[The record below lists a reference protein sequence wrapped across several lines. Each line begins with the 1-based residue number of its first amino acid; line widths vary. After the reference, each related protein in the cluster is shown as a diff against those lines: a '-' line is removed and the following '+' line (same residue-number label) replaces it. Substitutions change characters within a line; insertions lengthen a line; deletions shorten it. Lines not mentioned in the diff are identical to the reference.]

1 MEDYILIS
9 WINDFIFCPASIY
22 CHNLYEDT
30 DKIIYTDLPQ
40 QKGTEVH
47 SAVDQ
52 KRYSGSKHILQSID
66 VCSNEYQIYGK
77 IDVYDTKTKTLTERK
92 KKIKKIY
99 DGYIFQVYAQCLC
112 LREMGHEVKQIEFY
126 SYDDNKT
133 YPVSLPENNETMFN
147 KFKSVLN
154 QIHNFNMG
162 DFKQENLS
170 KCENCIYNKICERT
184 SLDL

>member
-22 CHNLYEDT
+22 YHNLYEDT

-77 IDVYDTKTKTLTERK
+77 IDVYDTKTKTLT
-92 KKIKKIY
+92 
-99 DGYIFQVYAQCLC
+99 
-112 LREMGHEVKQIEFY
+112 
-126 SYDDNKT
+126 
-133 YPVSLPENNETMFN
+133 
-147 KFKSVLN
+147 
-154 QIHNFNMG
+154 
-162 DFKQENLS
+162 
-170 KCENCIYNKICERT
+170 
-184 SLDL
+184 

>member
-1 MEDYILIS
+1 MEDYVLIS

-22 CHNLYEDT
+22 YHNLYEGA

-112 LREMGHEVKQIEFY
+112 LREMGYEVKQIEFY

-170 KCENCIYNKICERT
+170 KSENCIYNKICERT